1 MFMIK
6 ALFAP
11 SISSV
16 KSNMPPNISP
26 GAKFLT
32 LLLLRRYLIIKM
44 YRQAL
49 SRRLFFCAG
58 HQNKKSEWGWLP
70 FCFLSRSFSV
80 AIGFATKYDLDIS
93 HYVPGTFSTTKFS
106 DFENNFTIA
115 ITLGS
120 EKVSSGIFSITN
132 CFIYFVVTL
141 LAWKSGSRRP
151 DGLGVQPRKC
161 SVKLFHNRVQ
171 PR

>member
-6 ALFAP
+6 ALFAL

-16 KSNMPPNISP
+16 KSNMPPNISL

-32 LLLLRRYLIIKM
+32 LLLSRRYLIIKM
-44 YRQAL
+44 YCWAL
-49 SRRLFFCAG
+49 SRHLFFCAS
-58 HQNKKSEWGWLP
+58 HQNKKSEQGWPP
-70 FCFLSRSFSV
+70 FWFLLRLFLV
-80 AIGFATKYDLDIS
+80 AIGFATEYDLNRS
-93 HYVPGTFSTTKFS
+93 CYVLGTFSTTKFS

-132 CFIYFVVTL
+132 CFIYFVITL
-141 LAWKSGSRRP
+141 LTWKSGSRRP
-151 DGLGVQPRKC
+151 DGLGMQPRKC
-161 SVKLFHNRVQ
+161 SVKLFHNWVQ
-171 PR
+171 PW

>member
-11 SISSV
+11 SISLV
-16 KSNMPPNISP
+16 KSNMLPNISP

-44 YRQAL
+44 YHRAL
-49 SRRLFFCAG
+49 SWHLFFCTG
-58 HQNKKSEWGWLP
+58 HQNKKSEWGWPP

-80 AIGFATKYDLDIS
+80 AIGFATEYGLDIS
-93 HYVPGTFSTTKFS
+93 CYVPGTFSMTKFS
-106 DFENNFTIA
+106 DFQNNFTIA

-120 EKVSSGIFSITN
+120 EKISSGIFSITN
-132 CFIYFVVTL
+132 CFIYFVITL
-141 LAWKSGSRRP
+141 LAWKPGSRRP

-161 SVKLFHNRVQ
+161 SVKLFNEFIL
-171 PR
+171 